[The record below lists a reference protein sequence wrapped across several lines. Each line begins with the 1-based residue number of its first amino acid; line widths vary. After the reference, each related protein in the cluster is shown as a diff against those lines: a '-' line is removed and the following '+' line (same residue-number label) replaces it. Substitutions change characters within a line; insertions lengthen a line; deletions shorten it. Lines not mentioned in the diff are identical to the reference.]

1 MTQNKAKEFR
11 VRVVAQGGAAYAT
24 NLDTGEEVFI
34 NAALASADE
43 SAKDTELHHFLAM
56 VVGCFCGGLL
66 FVLLDLHSLLL
77 VDMLVDFL

>member
-43 SAKDTELHHFLAM
+43 LR
-56 VVGCFCGGLL
+56 VGDYIRAIC
-66 FVLLDLHSLLL
+66 VPNEKSED
-77 VDMLVDFL
+77 VQWYARVIEVIE